1 MPGDSPWKAAAA
13 VITANLAMLMLGG
26 SSSELVAE
34 ILAASSAA
42 KLCSSALRARRL
54 SRVVGEGQHLGL
66 ALLVGA

>member
-13 VITANLAMLMLGG
+13 VITATSAMLGG
-26 SSSELVAE
+26 SSSDLVAE